1 MGSDFTLLLMDKK
14 EGVTSFSSLYPIK
27 KENKGKKVGHAG
39 TLDKF
44 ASGLMV
50 VFIGSA
56 TRLNPVFSS
65 FGKKYI
71 GKLKFGVETDT
82 LDPEGN
88 VVGESTNIPSKEE
101 IDEILPSFLGRQL
114 QVPPLYSALH
124 VDGKRAYQIARKGE
138 EVDMEPREIEIYSLR
153 ALSYESGILEFEA
166 SVSKGTYIRSLARDI
181 ALKLNSRGHLIALR
195 RTEVGPF
202 TLSDI
207 GKDTFTL
214 LDKTNLFSTV
224 VMDGKKRKLIHNG
237 SGLDS
242 SILSDSDK
250 EKPYCFVRIDD
261 ELYGIGEKNHK
272 LKFLTRFQ

>member
-65 FGKKYI
+65 FGKKYV

-88 VVGESTNIPSKEE
+88 VVGESSNIPSKEE
-101 IDEILPSFLGRQL
+101 IDEL
-114 QVPPLYSALH
+114 VKT
-124 VDGKRAYQIARKGE
+124 GKLSSKE
-138 EVDMEPREIEIYSLR
+138 ESQ
-153 ALSYESGILEFEA
+153 
-166 SVSKGTYIRSLARDI
+166 
-181 ALKLNSRGHLIALR
+181 
-195 RTEVGPF
+195 TE
-202 TLSDI
+202 
-207 GKDTFTL
+207 
-214 LDKTNLFSTV
+214 N
-224 VMDGKKRKLIHNG
+224 
-237 SGLDS
+237 
-242 SILSDSDK
+242 K
-250 EKPYCFVRIDD
+250 EEETTK
-261 ELYGIGEKNHK
+261 
-272 LKFLTRFQ
+272 